1 MPSKKTP
8 TDQSAPNSPASKSA
22 EATNE
27 KVKPLKSAVV
37 SRTGAAAEK
46 KSAPIVFSLD
56 DVEELMAAKKS
67 EKSVE
72 TEAAKPVEAKP
83 KVQPTKKIVVD
94 DAPTEKRVHAAAS
107 LADILGFNP
116 EEKKPETKLEESE
129 VPKKW
134 KKYYD
139 LLIDLRAHVSH
150 GINLHTSD
158 SLQHGDTNNEAS
170 SYESHHT
177 EHGTD
182 SFDRDF
188 ALSLVANEQD
198 ALQEI
203 EAALLRIKNGTYGIC
218 EITGKPIPAAR
229 LTAVPF
235 AHYSVEGQAEH
246 EKNQHRK
253 QNRITAGGIFGDI
266 TDAPKLES
274 SDEDE

>member
-8 TDQSAPNSPASKSA
+8 TKTTAPNSTASKNA
-22 EATNE
+22 EANNE
-27 KVKPLKSAVV
+27 KAKPLKSAVV

-67 EKSVE
+67 DKSQEVE
-72 TEAAKPVEAKP
+72 VEKPVEAKP
-83 KVQPTKKIVVD
+83 QVQATKKIVVD
-94 DAPTEKRVHAAAS
+94 DAPTEKRVHGAAS

-116 EEKKPETKLEESE
+116 AEKKPETKLEESE

-139 LLIDLRAHVSH
+139 LLIDLREHVSN

-158 SLQHGDTNNEAS
+158 SLPHNDTETAN
-170 SYESHHT
+170 YDSHHT
-177 EHGTD
+177 DNSAD

-198 ALQEI
+198 ALHEI
-203 EAALLRIKNGTYGIC
+203 EEALLRIKNGTYGIC
-218 EITGKPIPAAR
+218 EITGKQIPAAR

-253 QNRITAGGIFGDI
+253 QNRVAAGGIFGDV